1 MTDIKKVFC
10 ALNGWFLNSET
21 NRINEEYLNEQV
33 ELWGMNTESLYNSIV
48 KSNRKLTSVTF
59 EVFGSLAQNAVN
71 QEYYPEKISVSNY
84 QLKKWL
90 ETYGNGYDS
99 LKDSVEYFESER
111 LDYKA

>member
-59 EVFGSLAQNAVN
+59 EVFFSLAQHCVN

-99 LKDSVEYFESER
+99 LKDSVECFESER